1 MTQSTSKTS
10 DIVRQ
15 ALVLIATIATIAFN
29 GISQSLPIGGRT
41 SADVSNTYT
50 TYFTPANYAFAIWG
64 VIYLLL
70 LAYSIYQAL
79 PSQRENPS
87 ARRIGWLYVLSCVL
101 NCLWITLFQY
111 DQILISLIVI
121 VGLLLSLIGIYL
133 RLDVGRTRV
142 SAADRWL
149 LHLPFSVY
157 LGWLSV
163 ATIAN
168 VAVLGV
174 AQNWGDLFGIAAP
187 TWSAIMLG
195 VATLVGLLMAI
206 TRRDVGYI
214 AVFIWAFVAI
224 INKQS
229 EVQVVATTALIAV
242 IVLLVGLASSLLLSR
257 RSPQNLVPR
266 RA

>member
-15 ALVLIATIATIAFN
+15 VVVLIATIATIAFN

-41 SADVSNTYT
+41 SADISNTYT

-87 ARRIGWLYVLSCVL
+87 ARRIGWLFVLSCVL

-111 DQILISLIVI
+111 DQILVSLIVI
-121 VGLLLSLIGIYL
+121 VALLVSLIVIYL
-133 RLDVGRTRV
+133 RLNVGRASV
-142 SAADRWL
+142 SASDRWL

-168 VAVLGV
+168 VAVLGA

-187 TWSAIMLG
+187 IWAAIMLA
-195 VATLVGLLMAI
+195 VATLLCLLMAF
-206 TRRDVGYI
+206 TRRDVGYV
-214 AVFIWAFVAI
+214 AVLVWAFVAI

-242 IVLLVGLASSLLLSR
+242 IVLLAGLAASLFLNHR
-257 RSPQNLVPR
+257 RSQNLVPR

>member
-1 MTQSTSKTS
+1 MTQSTTKPS

-15 ALVLIATIATIAFN
+15 VVVLVATLATIVFN

-41 SADVSNTYT
+41 SADVSNTYS

-79 PSQRENPS
+79 PSQRANPN
-87 ARRIGWLYVLSCVL
+87 ARRIGWLYVLTCAL

-133 RLDVGRTRV
+133 RLDVGRASV

-149 LHLPFSVY
+149 LYLPFSVY

-168 VAVLGV
+168 VAVLGA

-187 TWSAIMLG
+187 TWAAIMLG
-195 VATLVGLLMAI
+195 VATVVGLLMAI

-214 AVFIWAFVAI
+214 AVFVWAFVAI

-229 EVQVVATTALIAV
+229 ATPVVANTALVAV
-242 IVLLVGLASSLLLSR
+242 IVLLLGLAASLLLSR
-257 RSPQNLVPR
+257 RKPQNLVPR
-266 RA
+266 QA